1 MTIGAG
7 AAVVP
12 MPGGAGVVTPNVT
25 VMIVIF
31 TLNVILCFCSLILRH
46 CLAIIYHLTSL
57 SSGISYLDNSD
68 LPPEAP
74 KDCDSDLHNGN
85 RHLEEREKY

>member
-7 AAVVP
+7 AAVVS

-31 TLNVILCFCSLILRH
+31 TLDVILCFLLSH
-46 CLAIIYHLTSL
+46 CLAIIYHFIAAENVRAVVIFL
-57 SSGISYLDNSD
+57 IYLYGFECICINEPFS
-68 LPPEAP
+68 A
-74 KDCDSDLHNGN
+74 KI
-85 RHLEEREKY
+85 

>member
-7 AAVVP
+7 AAVVS

-31 TLNVILCFCSLILRH
+31 TLDVILCFVALSFYVIVLPSS
-46 CLAIIYHLTSL
+46 II
-57 SSGISYLDNSD
+57 
-68 LPPEAP
+68 
-74 KDCDSDLHNGN
+74 
-85 RHLEEREKY
+85 

>member
-1 MTIGAG
+1 MTTGAG
-7 AAVVP
+7 AAVVS

-31 TLNVILCFCSLILRH
+31 TLDVILCFLLSH
-46 CLAIIYHLTSL
+46 CLAIIYHFTSL
-57 SSGISYLDNSD
+57 SSGISYLHNSD

-85 RHLEEREKY
+85 RHLEERKKY